1 MKVVYKEK
9 GSHNMKVSFHG
20 QSCIKVVTEKGI
32 TILVDPFISGNAKC
46 DLVVAEEN
54 PDYIIVTHGH
64 DDHVG
69 DTVAIA
75 QQSGATVIANVELA
89 TFLSMQGVENL
100 APLHIGGKRPFDF
113 GTVKLTQAFHGSST
127 VQDGKIINLGL
138 PTGFVLSVDGKH
150 LYHSGDTGLFSDM
163 KLIGQLNPLDVA
175 FLPIGDNFTMGP
187 EDAAIAAEF
196 LQAKVVV
203 PMHYNTFPLIAQDPH
218 AFVASLNPELR
229 GKVLEIGETMTI

>member
-1 MKVVYKEK
+1 MQI
-9 GSHNMKVSFHG
+9 SFHG
-20 QSCIKVVTEKGI
+20 QSCIKVVAEGV
-32 TILVDPFISGNAKC
+32 TILVDPFISGNPQC
-46 DLVVAEEN
+46 DLVVEDEK

-75 QQSGATVIANVELA
+75 ANSGATVIANVELA
-89 TFLSMQGVENL
+89 TFLSMEGVKNL
-100 APLHIGGKRPFDF
+100 APLHIGGKRSFDF

-127 VQDGKIINLGL
+127 VKDGKIINLGL
-138 PTGFVLSVDGKH
+138 PTGFVLTIGEKSI
-150 LYHSGDTGLFSDM
+150 YHAGDTGLFSDM
-163 KLIGQLNPLDVA
+163 KLIGQLNELDAA

-218 AFVASLNPELR
+218 AFVASLNVELR
-229 GKVLEIGETMTI
+229 GKVLEIGESMTI